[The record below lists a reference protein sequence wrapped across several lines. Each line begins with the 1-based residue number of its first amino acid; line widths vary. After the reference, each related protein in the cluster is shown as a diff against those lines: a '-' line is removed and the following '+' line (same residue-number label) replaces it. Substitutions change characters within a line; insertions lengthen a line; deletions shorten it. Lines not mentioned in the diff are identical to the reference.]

1 MKFTGKIKNSRGEIV
16 ELKNGSELRTAMKDS
31 AGKDGRIAGQA
42 EELLSKNSSATFRSY
57 LASQGVTVKDAVRAL
72 GIEDI
77 GSQQVRALYQNDNTK
92 PLFNAVLEDGF
103 REGFLAGGRSDQLV
117 GQTISMDQMS
127 YQYYTLENKDNDD
140 LDLSFIGQ
148 GAPIPVVS
156 IKLDTDHTIFV
167 YKRGGGIEITDEAK
181 AMRFDMLSLHLRK
194 RGVQIGRTEE
204 KLAVHRLLNG
214 YFKDGTDAAPTL
226 GVKTAND
233 WTLADI
239 WYAKQYA
246 FQKYGFNYTKC
257 LMNLKTAEKWA
268 TQKEANGNFIFLN
281 ELKNGDMPDVL
292 DYQPFISEDIP
303 DGRMV
308 LVDPRFALAKY
319 QFKPFSVENDRDVKT
334 QVEGSYA
341 TETSDYIPFDPN
353 ARMILTLDAARS

>member
-1 MKFTGKIKNSRGEIV
+1 MKFTGKIKNSRGEII

-57 LASQGVTVKDAVRAL
+57 LASQGVTVKDAIRAL

-77 GSQQVRALYQNDNTK
+77 GVEQVRALYQNDNTK

-103 REGFLAGGRSDQLV
+103 REGFQAGGRADQLI

-127 YQYYTLENKDNDD
+127 YQYYTLDNKPNDD

-148 GAPIPVVS
+148 GAPIPIVS
-156 IKLDTDHTIFV
+156 IKLDRDHTIYV

-181 AMRFDMLSLHLRK
+181 SMRFDMLSLHLRQ
-194 RGVQIGRTEE
+194 RGMQIGRTEE
-204 KLAVHRLLNG
+204 KLAIYRLLNG
-214 YFKDGTDAAPTL
+214 YFGDGTDAAPTL

-233 WTLADI
+233 WKLSDI
-239 WYAKQYA
+239 WYAKEYA
-246 FQKYGFNYTKC
+246 FQKYGYNYSKC
-257 LMNLKTAEKWA
+257 LMNLKTAEQWA
-268 TQKEANGNFIFLN
+268 TQKEANGNLIFLN

-292 DYQPFISEDIP
+292 NYKPFISEDIP
-303 DGRMV
+303 DGRIV

-319 QFKPFSVENDRDVKT
+319 EFKPFSVENDRDVKT

-341 TETSDYIPFDPN
+341 TETSDYIPFDSN
-353 ARMILTLDAARS
+353 ARLILTLDQARS